1 MSKDLE
7 GSSTSDVDYCI
18 SEEEEDSD
26 YASECEMSEEYDDLE
41 GSDDDIFTNIG
52 IDVGLGDDSHMRA
65 RGSGVGRTAEPGSG
79 EGGAGEGQTGSGD
92 GVLRLELG

>member
-1 MSKDLE
+1 MNTKLINDLMSKDLE

-18 SEEEEDSD
+18 SEEEDDSD

-52 IDVGLGDDSHMRA
+52 IDVG
-65 RGSGVGRTAEPGSG
+65 
-79 EGGAGEGQTGSGD
+79 
-92 GVLRLELG
+92 